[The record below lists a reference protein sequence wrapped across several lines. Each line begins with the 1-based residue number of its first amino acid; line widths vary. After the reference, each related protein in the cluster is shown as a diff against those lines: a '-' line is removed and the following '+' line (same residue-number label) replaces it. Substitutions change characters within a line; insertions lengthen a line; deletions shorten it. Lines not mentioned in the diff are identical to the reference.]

1 MRALEFLCTC
11 LTIIMFKRPAEKV
24 NPYGRSSNMKIVFLI
39 VLTCCIP
46 ETKSTILAATGYIAS
61 SYPVRNV
68 LISSGLGSLIRNS
81 ATALYDASGF
91 RFASD
96 QGTNIRK
103 AVMKNRTIVEIG
115 ENYRLSNR
123 KGEISMS
130 DKSMVNE
137 DRMYSERLFGVLNQM
152 DKNTC
157 ISRLLCE
164 IGSNP
169 ISFGAIGLKINH
181 YIRSVPPVT
190 WNSAT
195 FPYVEAFQAGS
206 NEGIDVC
213 VKHYSNC
220 TYNLHRIVDFLWSI
234 INPIY

>member
-1 MRALEFLCTC
+1 
-11 LTIIMFKRPAEKV
+11 MFKLPGEKV
-24 NPYGRSSNMKIVFLI
+24 NPYGLYSNMKMVVFI

-61 SYPVRNV
+61 SSPVRNS
-68 LISSGLGSLIRNS
+68 LISSGIGSFIQNS

-96 QGTNIRK
+96 QGTNVRK
-103 AVMKNRTIVEIG
+103 AVMKNHTIVEIG
-115 ENYRLSNR
+115 ENSRLNDR
-123 KGEISMS
+123 KGEVSIS
-130 DKSMVNE
+130 DKSVVNE

-152 DKNTC
+152 DKNAC

-164 IGSNP
+164 IGSDP

-206 NEGIDVC
+206 KEGIDNFSSEVW
-213 VKHYSNC
+213 Y
-220 TYNLHRIVDFLWSI
+220 
-234 INPIY
+234 